1 MEEMVREPGKLQLGG
16 EERELTV
23 LFADIRG
30 FTGIAEELSPQA
42 LVRLLNAYLS
52 PMTDI
57 VFRRRGTLDKY
68 IGDALMAFFGAP
80 LANARHAL
88 DGCEAALEMLEGL
101 ARLKE
106 RWRVENAGLPD
117 IEIGIGVNSGPM
129 VVGNMGSAQRFS
141 YTVMGDNVNLASR
154 LEGLNKEY
162 GTRVLTSGATLAA
175 ARASGA

>member
-80 LANARHAL
+80 VQTGVHAAN
-88 DGCEAALEMLEGL
+88 GCDTALEMIETLE
-101 ARLKE
+101 RL
-106 RWRVENAGLPD
+106 R
-117 IEIGIGVNSGPM
+117 
-129 VVGNMGSAQRFS
+129 
-141 YTVMGDNVNLASR
+141 
-154 LEGLNKEY
+154 
-162 GTRVLTSGATLAA
+162 
-175 ARASGA
+175 